1 VSELKIAIYPGTFDP
16 ITFGHIDIIERAA
29 KIFDKIIVVIAVN
42 SKKVNLFNPDERL
55 EMSKVSLSHL
65 QNVEIEYTEGIL
77 IDYAVSKK
85 ATAIIRGIRTVTD
98 YDYEMMIAMM
108 NRKMQP
114 EISTLFLMPH
124 EKYSFLNSSVIRE
137 ISKFG
142 KDVSEFVPQIVQE
155 KLKDKYK

>member
-1 VSELKIAIYPGTFDP
+1 VGDSKIAIYPGTFDP
-16 ITFGHIDIIERAA
+16 ITFGHIDVIERAA

-42 SKKVNLFNPDERL
+42 SKKVNLFSPDERL

-65 QNVEIEYTEGIL
+65 QNVEVEYTDGIL

-114 EISTLFLMPH
+114 DISTLFLMPH

-142 KDVSEFVPQIVQE
+142 KDVSEFVPLIVQE
-155 KLKDKYK
+155 KLKEKYK